1 MRTAAPRPGQG
12 FTLLEIMVA
21 LALLGMVVAAIYSS
35 WSSIVRGSRVGNDA
49 AAAAQRSR
57 IAVQT
62 LEEALTSARCFAA
75 DVQYYAFM
83 AENGSDAMLS
93 FVSRLPKSFPR
104 GGRFGDFD
112 VRRVTFSLEP
122 GPEWGRQ
129 LVMRQ
134 NPILMNPD
142 IDEQEHPVVLAKN
155 VKDFELEFWDGKSRD
170 WLDEWTATN
179 KLPLMVRIT
188 LRLTGDNSSQVVKEV
203 IREVALP
210 AVTVPADWQAP
221 GRK

>member
-1 MRTAAPRPGQG
+1 MRTAGPRHRQG
-12 FTLLEIMVA
+12 FTLLELMVA
-21 LALLGMVVAAIYSS
+21 LALLGMVVAAVYSS
-35 WSSIVRGSRVGNDA
+35 WSAIVRGSRVGLTA

-75 DVQYYAFM
+75 DVQYYAFIG
-83 AENGSDAMLS
+83 ENGNDASLS
-93 FVSRLPKSFPR
+93 FVSRLAKSFPR

-122 GPEWGRQ
+122 GPESGRQ

-142 IDEQEHPVVLAKN
+142 IDEEEHPVVLAKN
-155 VKDFELEFWDGKSRD
+155 VKEFQLEFWDGHSRD
-170 WLDEWTATN
+170 WLDEWTQSN

-188 LRLTGDNSSQVVKEV
+188 LRLTDDNSTRVVKEA
-203 IREVALP
+203 IREIALP